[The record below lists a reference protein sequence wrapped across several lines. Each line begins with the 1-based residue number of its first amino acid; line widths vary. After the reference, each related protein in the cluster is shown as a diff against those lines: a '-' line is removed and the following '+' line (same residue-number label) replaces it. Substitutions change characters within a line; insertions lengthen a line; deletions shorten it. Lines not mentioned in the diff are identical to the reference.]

1 MDFAFLLLAFL
12 IAVAITASAVY
23 ALGWA
28 SRNGQLR
35 DFEQGASSIF
45 DDSEPIGQQTD
56 FFPKKQRKR
65 RASSASPRS

>member
-35 DFEQGASSIF
+35 NFEQGAASIF
-45 DDSEPIGQQTD
+45 DESEPIGKQTD
-56 FFPKKQRKR
+56 FFPKKQLKR
-65 RASSASPRS
+65 RTPGVTPRS